1 VSRPARLIVFD
12 LDGTLVDSSRD
23 LAAAVNVTLDR
34 VAPGTAPLPLDEV
47 RSFIGEGA
55 GRLIARSLARAGLV
69 LAPEAVLPVFLDCYG
84 QRLLDTTRPYPGIVE
99 ALDALRPRTLAVLT
113 NKPGAMSRS
122 ILDGLALSARFLR
135 VYGGGDFPT
144 RKPDPQGLRRLLEDA
159 AVEPQEAVLVG
170 DSAIDVLTARAAGV
184 RSVGVAWGFDR
195 ASLDRERPD
204 VLVDTAADLPRVL

>member
-195 ASLDRERPD
+195 ASLDREPPD
-204 VLVDTAADLPRVL
+204 VLVAEAAELPRVL